1 MALDPYP
8 SGQWRERQKPAD
20 AIVAVGEAVD
30 PAALIALEGKAG
42 QFAWNVLA
50 RVLTYSAGLIG
61 EVTDSPQDI
70 DDAMKL
76 GYNWIE
82 GPFELLDRIGTG
94 AFVARLEAEQ
104 GGSGLSQGS
113 IQCAFYEVE
122 DGA

>member
-1 MALDPYP
+1 MTLRAE
-8 SGQWRERQKPAD
+8 QWRERQKPAD

-30 PAALIALEGKAG
+30 PAALIAPDGKAG

-94 AFVARLEAEQ
+94 AFIARLEAE
-104 GGSGLSQGS
+104 GRPVP
-113 IQCAFYEVE
+113 AFLK
-122 DGA
+122 AASNARFMR